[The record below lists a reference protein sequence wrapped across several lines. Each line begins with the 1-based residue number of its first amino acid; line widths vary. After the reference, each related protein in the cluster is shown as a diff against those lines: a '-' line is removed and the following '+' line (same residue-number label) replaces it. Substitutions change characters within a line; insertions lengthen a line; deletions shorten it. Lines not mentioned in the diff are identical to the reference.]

1 MPSEHPKMPGET
13 HKSLLGHGSSKGLGL
28 QAGEVAWYPNKKDLD
43 QRGPRYAKRAGVVIL
58 MLGIIASITGFML
71 QT

>member
-1 MPSEHPKMPGET
+1 MPSEHPRMPGQT
-13 HKSLLGHGSSKGLGL
+13 HASMLRHGASKGLGL
-28 QAGEVAWYPNKKDLD
+28 QAGEVAWYPNRKDLD

>member
-1 MPSEHPKMPGET
+1 MPSERPNMPGQT
-13 HKSLLGHGSSKGLGL
+13 HASMLRHGASKGLGL
-28 QAGEVAWYPNKKDLD
+28 QSGEVAWYPNRKDLD

>member
-1 MPSEHPKMPGET
+1 
-13 HKSLLGHGSSKGLGL
+13 
-28 QAGEVAWYPNKKDLD
+28 VAWYPNRKDLD

-58 MLGIIASITGFML
+58 VLGIIASITGFML